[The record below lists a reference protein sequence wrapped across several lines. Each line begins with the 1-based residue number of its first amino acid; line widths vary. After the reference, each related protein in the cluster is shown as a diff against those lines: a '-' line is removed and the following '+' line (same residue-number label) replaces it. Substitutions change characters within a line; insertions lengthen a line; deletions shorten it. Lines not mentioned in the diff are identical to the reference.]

1 MSFIKCFDVASMV
14 IDDATERFKPTMR
27 LNTEKVDIFRDY
39 CDAIDTLS
47 NEFEGEAF
55 DIEVDEITMEITVA
69 LECDEIVIESSK
81 HIFYELVKRA
91 VKYSFS
97 TSEDGNLIVKFVFP
111 CLWDK
116 A

>member
-14 IDDATERFKPTMR
+14 IEDATERFKPSMK
-27 LNTEKVDIFRDY
+27 LNKERVDIFKDY
-39 CDAIDTLS
+39 CNAIDTLS
-47 NEFEGEAF
+47 NEFEGESF
-55 DIEVDEITMEITVA
+55 DVEVDEVTMEITVA
-69 LECDEIVIESSK
+69 LECDEIVIESSN

-91 VKYSFS
+91 VRYGFTASD
-97 TSEDGNLIVKFVFP
+97 DGNLVIKFVFP